1 MSALDQ
7 SEKYVDNPYV
17 AAGLHSAYEDILM
30 AHLEYTETA
39 LLDEWRNTEYERF
52 DENRPI

>member
-17 AAGLHSAYEDILM
+17 AAGLHSAYEEILR
-30 AHLEYTETA
+30 AHLEYAETA
-39 LLDEWRNTEYERF
+39 LLDE
-52 DENRPI
+52 